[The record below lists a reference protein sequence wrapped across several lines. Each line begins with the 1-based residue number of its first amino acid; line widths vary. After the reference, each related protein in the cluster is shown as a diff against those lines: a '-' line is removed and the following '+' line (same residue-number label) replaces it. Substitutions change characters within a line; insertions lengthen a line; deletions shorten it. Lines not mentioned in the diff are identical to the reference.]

1 MMAVYDLK
9 EQEQISELKAW
20 WAQYGNLV
28 ATIAALV
35 ALASVGWQ
43 GWQWYQN
50 RNAAEA
56 GALYHAVQKAA
67 DGNEAQQARDAAGR
81 LIGDYPGTTYAQLGA
96 LLSAG
101 TQFRA
106 GELDNA
112 QAQLEWAVD
121 KGQDPALRDLARLRL
136 ATVLLQKGEFD
147 AALARLQAAPV
158 EAYAARFA
166 DLRGDVLAAQGKAA
180 EARNAYQ
187 AAIDALAREGE
198 QAVTLREVVRVKLE
212 SLEG

>member
-1 MMAVYDLK
+1 MAVYDLE

-28 ATIAALV
+28 TTIAVIA

-56 GALYHAVQKAA
+56 GALYFAVQQAA
-67 DGNEAQQARDAAGR
+67 EQQQAQKTRDAAGR
-81 LIGDYPGTTYAQLGA
+81 LIGEHPGSAYAQLGA

-101 TQFRA
+101 AQVRA
-106 GELDNA
+106 GDLDNA
-112 QAQLEWAVD
+112 QSQLEWAAD
-121 KGQDPALRDLARLRL
+121 KGKDPALRDLARLRL

-147 AALARLQAAPV
+147 AALMRLQTEPTTM
-158 EAYAARFA
+158 YRARFA
-166 DLRGDVLAAQGKAA
+166 DLRGDAYAAQGKMA
-180 EARNAYQ
+180 EARTAYQ
-187 AAIDALAREGE
+187 AAVDELSSAGE
-198 QAVTLREVVRVKLE
+198 QATTLREVVRVKLE